1 MKADKL
7 VYMANQIAAFF
18 RAQPAAEAQTAVA
31 EHVRSFWSPAMRR
44 DIYAHLRDGGEGLDP
59 VARAGLETLMEREA
73 PAGRT
78 SGASG

>member
-31 EHVRSFWSPAMRR
+31 EHAIAHILRR
-44 DIYAHLRDGGEGLDP
+44 DEDN
-59 VARAGLETLMEREA
+59 ARTG
-73 PAGRT
+73 
-78 SGASG
+78 